1 VKQSNKEQSMNEIID
16 ILDELDITITIEE
29 AIEAIEETP
38 EPEDMFN
45 LLLDNILEIS
55 YQKNNQK

>member
-1 VKQSNKEQSMNEIID
+1 MNEIID

-38 EPEDMFN
+38 EDMFN
-45 LLLDNILEIS
+45 LLLDNILEQS
-55 YQKNNQK
+55 N

>member
-1 VKQSNKEQSMNEIID
+1 MD
-16 ILDELDITITIEE
+16 ILDELEDELNITISD
-29 AIEAIEETP
+29 EAIEET
-38 EPEDMFN
+38 PEDMFN